1 MCTPCPDFFF
11 NVLLLDSVFTG
22 VMYVWTY
29 TTEGE
34 EVALDKG

>member
-1 MCTPCPDFFF
+1 MCVC
-11 NVLLLDSVFTG
+11 VCVCCVLDSVFTG